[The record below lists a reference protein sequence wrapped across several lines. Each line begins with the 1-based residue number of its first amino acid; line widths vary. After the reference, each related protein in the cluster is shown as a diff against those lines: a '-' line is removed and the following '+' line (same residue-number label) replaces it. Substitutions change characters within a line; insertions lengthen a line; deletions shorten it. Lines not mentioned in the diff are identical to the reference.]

1 LAPEEAREPGDARRL
16 GAVIGGSYGHF
27 NAMRDGALLLG
38 LAGVMR
44 CVLTGAFMA
53 SAVDTVET
61 LIATQVWAAPLHSAS
76 LVVHLAIQDGI
87 LLAVILSGLM
97 LGDWLFPTPGE
108 VGPWLPIQPGHVTVC
123 LAASLRL
130 QLSRRGQPDA
140 RAERAAQFRHRSL
153 SSAAARERVS
163 LFIDMVGSTGIAER
177 LGKLSFLCLLNRFE
191 KSA

>member
-27 NAMRDGALLLG
+27 NAMRDGM
-38 LAGVMR
+38 MR

-53 SAVDTVET
+53 SAVGTVET

-76 LVVHLAIQDGI
+76 LVVHLAIQPGI

-108 VGPWLPIQPGHVTVC
+108 VGPWLP
-123 LAASLRL
+123 SN
-130 QLSRRGQPDA
+130 RG
-140 RAERAAQFRHRSL
+140 
-153 SSAAARERVS
+153 
-163 LFIDMVGSTGIAER
+163 M
-177 LGKLSFLCLLNRFE
+177 
-191 KSA
+191 